1 MKMMKYIVMIAV
13 MVMISVCLNSTIS
26 HAEEVYE
33 TIPLNKTLS
42 KTLLMDDNKEAGNM
56 YQVKIPKDGVAKLQI
71 ESPKNK
77 EFTLF
82 LMSSLENVGIL
93 DPKVNSPII
102 SYAISAKEANYNK
115 SIMTDSVGV
124 KKGTYYVFAY
134 TEGNVEKVKFKVS
147 FKAASNYEKENNNTI
162 KTATPIKLGSTYKA
176 DIKMY
181 DMKDY
186 YKVTV
191 PKKTKLQITVK
202 KQLKAPFKIALQ
214 NSKKQTI
221 KQLKMKTL
229 NNTLTHTG
237 KVTVDKGTYYV
248 NVSSGVYFGTS
259 SDYDKAPYTIKVN
272 TTK

>member
-1 MKMMKYIVMIAV
+1 MKMMKYMVMMAV
-13 MVMISVCLNSTIS
+13 MVIISLCLNSNIS
-26 HAEEVYE
+26 HAEEYFE
-33 TIPLNKTLS
+33 RIPLNKTLS
-42 KTLLMDDNKEAGNM
+42 KTLIMDKNKEGGNM
-56 YQVKIPKDGVAKLQI
+56 YKVNIPKDGVAKLQI

-82 LMSSLENVGIL
+82 LMSSIKNLGVM

-102 SYAISAKEANYNK
+102 SYAISSKEADYNK
-115 SIMTDSVGV
+115 SVMKDSVGV
-124 KKGTYYVFAY
+124 KKGTYYVLAF

-162 KTATPIKLGSTYKA
+162 STATPIKLGNTYKA

-202 KQLKAPFKIALQ
+202 KQLKAPFKITLQ

-221 KQLKMKTL
+221 KGLKMKTL

-237 KVTVDKGTYYV
+237 VVTVDKGTYYV

-272 TTK
+272 TMK